1 MTDVYLDGDI
11 SRDRVHDVYMYG
23 TFAGSFI
30 HLLERER
37 ESIAL
42 HCIALKLVEL
52 VGILVCL

>member
-37 ESIAL
+37 AL

>member
-11 SRDRVHDVYMYG
+11 SRDLVHDVYMYG

-42 HCIALKLVEL
+42 HCIKTR
-52 VGILVCL
+52 